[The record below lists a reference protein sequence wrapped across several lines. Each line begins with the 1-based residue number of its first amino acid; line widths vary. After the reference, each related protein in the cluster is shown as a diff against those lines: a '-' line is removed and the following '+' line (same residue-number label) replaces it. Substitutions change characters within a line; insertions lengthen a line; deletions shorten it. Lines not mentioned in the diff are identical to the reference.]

1 MSENKAYFAVIPAN
15 VRYSTEIS
23 NGAKLLY
30 AEITALSNERGYC
43 WASNDY
49 FAGLYNTSPRTISRW
64 LAELGREGFIYSLVD
79 NAKGNT
85 RQIWLPEMAAS
96 HAKNVNSLTTK
107 MSIGIDKNVARSRQ
121 KRREGMDKN
130 VIHNTT
136 VNNKENTTVNVS
148 ADAPNERAET
158 AALEEEKK
166 SPPPIPPAPLPA
178 ATARAKDADEAEAI
192 IRAWANGEGR
202 DTVTN
207 WISQALY
214 SEKTHGPVRDEIAKF
229 VGHYATADEYKIF
242 HDPIKFF
249 RNRFKAWLIQA
260 KTYNKPAASNPAP
273 TTTYSKPRFLEL

>member
-1 MSENKAYFAVIPAN
+1 MII
-15 VRYSTEIS
+15 R
-23 NGAKLLY
+23 
-30 AEITALSNERGYC
+30 
-43 WASNDY
+43 
-49 FAGLYNTSPRTISRW
+49 ISRRENPYVQIDKRCLEDARLSW
-64 LAELGREGFIYSLVD
+64 RARGILAYLLSKPDDWKVLVQDLANGGKEGRDAVQAALKELE
-79 NAKGNT
+79 
-85 RQIWLPEMAAS
+85 
-96 HAKNVNSLTTK
+96 
-107 MSIGIDKNVARSRQ
+107 SIGYATIQTARAENGQLAGKTWTIREEPINGFSGHRYTNRQTEKPSDGLAVSRGI
-121 KRREGMDKN
+121 RTTNNNNTNNESRES
-130 VIHNTT
+130 
-136 VNNKENTTVNVS
+136 VS

-158 AALEEEKK
+158 VALEEEKK

-207 WISQALY
+207 WINQALY

>member
-107 MSIGIDKNVARSRQ
+107 MSIGIDKNVVRSRQ
-121 KRREGMDKN
+121 KRREGIDKN
-130 VIHNTT
+130 VIQNTT
-136 VNNKENTTVNVS
+136 VNNKENNTVKVSANAPNDLPKAGVENLDVEAEPFKKSRSAAPAAAAVPVPAPLCDSVDFMSAWAILVDTKKWRKKS
-148 ADAPNERAET
+148 ADAVALSLKKL
-158 AALEEEKK
+158 AAFD
-166 SPPPIPPAPLPA
+166 A
-178 ATARAKDADEAEAI
+178 AFATELVQAAI
-192 IRAWANGEGR
+192 IGEYQGVVFQDTADKYAKWQKANGLAAPQP
-202 DTVTN
+202 TVT
-207 WISQALY
+207 
-214 SEKTHGPVRDEIAKF
+214 GPRLTNVR
-229 VGHYATADEYKIF
+229 
-242 HDPIKFF
+242 
-249 RNRFKAWLIQA
+249 
-260 KTYNKPAASNPAP
+260 TYGN
-273 TTTYSKPRFLEL
+273 